1 MAQFI
6 IFFFNCVHILLGG
19 SLADWSQQ
27 RPGSLVFSTRA
38 KAAGYGRWFL
48 IDHGAG
54 SNKKKVEKT
63 HFEARYYGL
72 QTDSSPVLSK
82 ALISSNEKTF
92 HRPLRTRCRI
102 RLPRPFSA
110 WVTRMI
116 ERFFGY
122 EFFDSGI
129 FSRKSW
135 QVLFLVAWFN
145 EGFVWVLKAI
155 LRFVVVLAY
164 PSRVMFLF
172 FLLYH
177 LMLSGNFWRWEIH
190 HGIFLR
196 FDFCPVFNPG
206 GGGAGFNHPRHLKSW
221 VPPPTGV
228 LTIFFDC
235 SLLYSM
241 FNNTFL
247 EKLLWFD
254 WLLHEI
260 FYYTLFQLYLGR
272 HLTLSRAGKNF
283 IRILL

>member
-1 MAQFI
+1 MVNLAVWILINIVTKLLTNILALFSYTAVYI
-6 IFFFNCVHILLGG
+6 RKKKKRTTKNKPEDLLRGSVYYFFKNCVHILLGG

-72 QTDSSPVLSK
+72 QTDSSPVLSR

-116 ERFFGY
+116 ERFFGS

-145 EGFVWVLKAI
+145 
-155 LRFVVVLAY
+155 
-164 PSRVMFLF
+164 
-172 FLLYH
+172 
-177 LMLSGNFWRWEIH
+177 
-190 HGIFLR
+190 
-196 FDFCPVFNPG
+196 
-206 GGGAGFNHPRHLKSW
+206 
-221 VPPPTGV
+221 
-228 LTIFFDC
+228 
-235 SLLYSM
+235 
-241 FNNTFL
+241 
-247 EKLLWFD
+247 
-254 WLLHEI
+254 
-260 FYYTLFQLYLGR
+260 
-272 HLTLSRAGKNF
+272 
-283 IRILL
+283 

>member
-1 MAQFI
+1 MTTKNKPEDLLRGSVYY
-6 IFFFNCVHILLGG
+6 FFKNCVHILLGG

-72 QTDSSPVLSK
+72 QTDSSPVLSR

-116 ERFFGY
+116 ERFFGS

-135 QVLFLVAWFN
+135 QVLFLVGWFN
-145 EGFVWVLKAI
+145 
-155 LRFVVVLAY
+155 
-164 PSRVMFLF
+164 
-172 FLLYH
+172 
-177 LMLSGNFWRWEIH
+177 
-190 HGIFLR
+190 
-196 FDFCPVFNPG
+196 
-206 GGGAGFNHPRHLKSW
+206 
-221 VPPPTGV
+221 
-228 LTIFFDC
+228 
-235 SLLYSM
+235 
-241 FNNTFL
+241 
-247 EKLLWFD
+247 
-254 WLLHEI
+254 
-260 FYYTLFQLYLGR
+260 
-272 HLTLSRAGKNF
+272 
-283 IRILL
+283 

>member
-116 ERFFGY
+116 ERFFGS

-172 FLLYH
+172 FVLYH

-206 GGGAGFNHPRHLKSW
+206 GRGGGIQSSPSLEILSTSPHWGFDYLLRLFF
-221 VPPPTGV
+221 V
-228 LTIFFDC
+228 LQ
-235 SLLYSM
+235 
-241 FNNTFL
+241 
-247 EKLLWFD
+247 
-254 WLLHEI
+254 HV
-260 FYYTLFQLYLGR
+260 
-272 HLTLSRAGKNF
+272 
-283 IRILL
+283 

>member
-1 MAQFI
+1 MVNLAVWILVNIVTKLLTNILALFSYTAVYIRKKKKDDNKKQTRGSI
-6 IFFFNCVHILLGG
+6 TWLSLLFFLNCVHILLGG

-72 QTDSSPVLSK
+72 QTDSSPVLSR

-116 ERFFGY
+116 ERFFGS

-145 EGFVWVLKAI
+145 
-155 LRFVVVLAY
+155 
-164 PSRVMFLF
+164 
-172 FLLYH
+172 
-177 LMLSGNFWRWEIH
+177 
-190 HGIFLR
+190 
-196 FDFCPVFNPG
+196 
-206 GGGAGFNHPRHLKSW
+206 
-221 VPPPTGV
+221 
-228 LTIFFDC
+228 
-235 SLLYSM
+235 
-241 FNNTFL
+241 
-247 EKLLWFD
+247 
-254 WLLHEI
+254 
-260 FYYTLFQLYLGR
+260 
-272 HLTLSRAGKNF
+272 
-283 IRILL
+283 

>member
-1 MAQFI
+1 MVNLAVWILINIVAKLLTNILALFSCTAVYIRKKKKDDNKKQTRGSITWLSLLF
-6 IFFFNCVHILLGG
+6 FFFNCVHILLGG

-63 HFEARYYGL
+63 YFEARYYGL

-116 ERFFGY
+116 ERFFGS

-135 QVLFLVAWFN
+135 QVLFLVGWFN
-145 EGFVWVLKAI
+145 
-155 LRFVVVLAY
+155 
-164 PSRVMFLF
+164 
-172 FLLYH
+172 
-177 LMLSGNFWRWEIH
+177 
-190 HGIFLR
+190 
-196 FDFCPVFNPG
+196 
-206 GGGAGFNHPRHLKSW
+206 
-221 VPPPTGV
+221 
-228 LTIFFDC
+228 
-235 SLLYSM
+235 
-241 FNNTFL
+241 
-247 EKLLWFD
+247 
-254 WLLHEI
+254 
-260 FYYTLFQLYLGR
+260 
-272 HLTLSRAGKNF
+272 
-283 IRILL
+283 

>member
-1 MAQFI
+1 MTKLLTNILALFSYTAVYI
-6 IFFFNCVHILLGG
+6 RKKKKMTTKNKPEDLLRGSVYYFFFNCVHILLGG

-116 ERFFGY
+116 ERFFGS

-135 QVLFLVAWFN
+135 QVLFLVGWFN
-145 EGFVWVLKAI
+145 
-155 LRFVVVLAY
+155 
-164 PSRVMFLF
+164 
-172 FLLYH
+172 
-177 LMLSGNFWRWEIH
+177 
-190 HGIFLR
+190 
-196 FDFCPVFNPG
+196 
-206 GGGAGFNHPRHLKSW
+206 
-221 VPPPTGV
+221 
-228 LTIFFDC
+228 
-235 SLLYSM
+235 
-241 FNNTFL
+241 
-247 EKLLWFD
+247 
-254 WLLHEI
+254 
-260 FYYTLFQLYLGR
+260 
-272 HLTLSRAGKNF
+272 
-283 IRILL
+283 